1 MLCYLRLF
9 SPAIVLAVWAIVW
22 ALGGRGAMVVGA
34 GLALT
39 AVASAISEWQAH
51 ELRKEIRRDH
61 PR

>member
-1 MLCYLRLF
+1 
-9 SPAIVLAVWAIVW
+9 
-22 ALGGRGAMVVGA
+22 MVVGA

-39 AVASAISEWQAH
+39 AVTSAISEWQAH

>member
-9 SPAIVLAVWAIVW
+9 SPAIVLAAWAIAW
-22 ALGGRGAMVVGA
+22 ALGAHGPMLVGV

-39 AVASAISEWQAH
+39 ATASAVSEWQAH

-61 PR
+61 AR